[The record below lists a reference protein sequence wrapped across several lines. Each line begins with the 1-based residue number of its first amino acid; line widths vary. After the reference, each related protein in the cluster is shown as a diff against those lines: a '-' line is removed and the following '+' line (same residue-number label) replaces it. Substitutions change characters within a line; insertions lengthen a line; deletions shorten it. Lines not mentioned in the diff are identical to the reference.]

1 MTMGGS
7 EYIMANRCG
16 LLLLLVATA
25 VIGGCTS
32 LSGAQRPVL
41 SPAESVATAR
51 QFKPEISLPSFYA
64 RDDGARL
71 DLSPMDYRNL
81 VIALYLDA
89 IDARFAEFRAQAG
102 SESRATGLAFDIA
115 LLGLT
120 GAAAVAE
127 ADEVNPFATAA
138 AAFLG
143 ARGSFDKN
151 LFYDRTLPAMF
162 ATMEAERARIRT
174 DIVRAMKQD
183 DKTYPLPLAFG
194 DLAAY
199 QRTGSFEFAI
209 AQVVNRA
216 VEAQNANEAILSKAL
231 IACSIA
237 EDMEETTDALAVVLQ
252 DNPDPTRR
260 ARRLRLAAEEFG
272 VPEGA
277 TEIDTWRN
285 IGIKLD
291 TDYCR
296 APDRAAKVSDILTK
310 IQAMEATP

>member
-1 MTMGGS
+1 M
-7 EYIMANRCG
+7 MANRCR
-16 LLLLLVATA
+16 LLLHLAALSLV
-25 VIGGCTS
+25 GGCTS

-41 SPAESVATAR
+41 SPAESVATA
-51 QFKPEISLPSFYA
+51 QKFKPEVSLANFYA
-64 RDDGARL
+64 RDDRARL

-127 ADEVNPFATAA
+127 ADEVNPFVTAA

-162 ATMEAERARIRT
+162 ATMEAERARVRT

-183 DKTYPLPLAFG
+183 DKAYPLPLAFG

-199 QRTGSFEFAI
+199 QRAGSFEFAI
-209 AQVVNRA
+209 GKVVNRA
-216 VEAQNANEAILSKAL
+216 VEAQTANEAILSKAL
-231 IACSIA
+231 TACSIA
-237 EDMEETTDALAVVLQ
+237 EDMEASTEALAELLQ
-252 DNPDPTRR
+252 DEPDETRR
-260 ARRLRLAAEEFG
+260 ANRIALAAEEFG
-272 VPEGA
+272 VAQGA
-277 TEIDTWRN
+277 TQDETLRN
-285 IGIKLD
+285 IGIELD
-291 TDYCR
+291 TNYCR
-296 APDRAAKVSDILTK
+296 AADRAAKVSEIQAR

>member
-1 MTMGGS
+1 
-7 EYIMANRCG
+7 MAHRHS
-16 LLLLLVATA
+16 LAAIVACAA
-25 VIGGCTS
+25 VLSGCTS

-41 SPAESVATAR
+41 APSDSVAAAQ
-51 QFKPEISLPSFYA
+51 QFKPEVSIRSFYA
-64 RDDGARL
+64 SANSARL

-81 VIALYLDA
+81 VIALYLEA

-102 SESRATGLAFDIA
+102 SESRASGLAFDIA

-143 ARGSFDKN
+143 ARSAFDKN

-162 ATMEAERARIRT
+162 ATMEAERARVRT

-183 DKTYPLPLAFG
+183 HKTYPLPLAFG

-199 QRTGSFEFAI
+199 QRAGSFEYAI

-216 VEAQNANEAILSKAL
+216 VEAQTENEAILANAL
-231 IACSIA
+231 TACTFA
-237 EDMEETTDALAVVLQ
+237 EDMEASTETLAELLQ
-252 DNPDPTRR
+252 DEKDETVR
-260 ARRLRLAAEEFG
+260 ARRIALAAQEFG
-272 VPEGA
+272 TPEGA
-277 TEIDTWRN
+277 TPDETLRN
-285 IGIKLD
+285 IGIALD
-291 TDYCR
+291 TNYCR
-296 APDRAAKVSDILTK
+296 AKDRAAKVLDIQTK

>member
-1 MTMGGS
+1 MV
-7 EYIMANRCG
+7 NRCSG
-16 LLLLLVATA
+16 LLLLVSCALV
-25 VIGGCTS
+25 GGCSS

-41 SPAESVATAR
+41 SPADSVATA
-51 QFKPEISLPSFYA
+51 QKFKPEISLLRFYA
-64 RDDGARL
+64 DDDSARL
-71 DLSPMDYRNL
+71 DLSAMDYRNL

-102 SESRATGLAFDIA
+102 SESRASGLAFDIA

-143 ARGSFDKN
+143 ARASFDKN

-174 DIVRAMKQD
+174 DIIRAMMQD
-183 DKTYPLPLAFG
+183 AIAYPLPLAFG

-199 QRTGSFEFAI
+199 QRAGSFEFAI
-209 AQVVNRA
+209 AKVVNRA

-231 IACSIA
+231 TACSIA
-237 EDMEETTDALAVVLQ
+237 EDMAETNEALAAALE
-252 DNPDPTRR
+252 DETDPTRR
-260 ARRLRLAAEEFG
+260 ARRLALAAQEFG

>member
-1 MTMGGS
+1 MPD
-7 EYIMANRCG
+7 RCS
-16 LLLLLVATA
+16 LLLVMAA
-25 VIGGCTS
+25 VAFVGGCTS
-32 LSGAQRPVL
+32 LSGAQQPVL
-41 SPAESVATAR
+41 SPNESVTTAQKFR
-51 QFKPEISLPSFYA
+51 PEISLPKFYA
-64 RDDGARL
+64 RENSSRH
-71 DLSPMDYRNL
+71 DLSAMDYRNL

-89 IDARFAEFRAQAG
+89 IDARFAEFRAKAG

-127 ADEVNPFATAA
+127 ADEVNPLATAA

-162 ATMEAERARIRT
+162 ATMEAERARVRT

-183 DKTYPLPLAFG
+183 DKAYSLALAFG

-199 QRTGSFEFAI
+199 QRAGSFEFAI
-209 AQVVNRA
+209 GKVVNRA
-216 VEAQNANEAILSKAL
+216 VEAQTANEAILSKAL
-231 IACSIA
+231 IACSVV
-237 EDMEETTDALAVVLQ
+237 EDMEETTEALAAALQ
-252 DNPDPTRR
+252 DEPDATRR
-260 ARRLRLAAEEFG
+260 ARRLALAAQEFG

-277 TEIDTWRN
+277 TETETLRN

-296 APDRAAKVSDILTK
+296 ASDRTAKVSDILTK
-310 IQAMEATP
+310 IQAMEAAP